1 MELISDRVPDDIK
14 QKILLLLLGIDNNWT
29 HKICQEFRKKK
40 RNNLMIYGNQYE
52 IHRPQENRVQYMII
66 CEIRIAQFDADF
78 NAYRRKSYA
87 SGGMRNIRKY
97 MSLLDASFKQRYKNL
112 F

>member
-1 MELISDRVPDDIK
+1 MEQLGNFVPDDIK

-87 SGGMRNIRKY
+87 SGGMLNIRKY
-97 MSLLDASFKQRYKNL
+97 MRLLDASFKQRYKNL